1 MSRKKK
7 VMVCVT
13 QQRSCE
19 RLLARGSQLTNHKH
33 DELFMVHIVKENWRY
48 FSQMKESD
56 AMEYLYDIA
65 KNYDAS
71 VNVLKAKDIELAL
84 RTFAQKHEVDVIV
97 MGESQESN
105 EQQNMI
111 HRIQLNLDKKIQF
124 MVVSLDDLDYSEAIS
139 QTDDH
144 SLVDGN
150 ASLAAFK
157 TNGIF

>member
-19 RLLARGSQLTNHKH
+19 RLLARGSQLTNYKH

-71 VNVLKAKDIELAL
+71 VNVLRAKDIELAL

-97 MGESQESN
+97 MGESLESN

-111 HRIQLNLDKKIQF
+111 KRLQLNLNKQIQF
-124 MVVSLDDLDYSEAIS
+124 VVVSLEDLDYSEAIS
-139 QTDDH
+139 RTDNQ
-144 SLVDGN
+144 SPVDGN
-150 ASLAAFK
+150 ASQASFK